1 MLSIAVKPLLLEQW
15 KGEQKPH
22 AEYYLLFPGNMSSTI
37 AIDEVSLTKG
47 ELYTII
53 SSLARSGRKGNLIAV
68 VAGTNGE
75 DLITV
80 LSRLPKAQR
89 NTMEEL
95 TLDMSPIMRKACES
109 LFLYAKLV
117 TDSFHAVHLCAEG
130 MQKARIDQRWKKIDK
145 ENKSIL
151 RARKAKDTK

>member
-1 MLSIAVKPLLLEQW
+1 MLSIAVKQLLLEQW

-89 NTMEEL
+89 NTIGRVNFRHV
-95 TLDMSPIMRKACES
+95 SYYAQS
-109 LFLYAKLV
+109 LRILV
-117 TDSFHAVHLCAEG
+117 FICQVG
-130 MQKARIDQRWKKIDK
+130 YR
-145 ENKSIL
+145 
-151 RARKAKDTK
+151 